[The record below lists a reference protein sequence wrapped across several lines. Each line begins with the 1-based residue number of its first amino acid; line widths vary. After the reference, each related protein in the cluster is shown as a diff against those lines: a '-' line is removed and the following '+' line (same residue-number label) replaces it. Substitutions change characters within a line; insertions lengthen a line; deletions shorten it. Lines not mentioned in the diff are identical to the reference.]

1 LYASGAIEQHNSV
14 RAFGDMARYL
24 VEVKLHGNRVSD
36 GQRERR
42 TFAARWADR
51 AEEIGTLVALVG
63 GLARS

>member
-1 LYASGAIEQHNSV
+1 MPSGAIEQHNSV

-24 VEVKLHGNRVSD
+24 VEVKLHGNGVRD
-36 GQRERR
+36 RQRKRS